1 MSEKYYVWSELADC
15 IQDSNE
21 LKIALLSKALL
32 VERNEDFLG
41 SIHLTLADLL
51 IKEELTSEALCE
63 LNIYKKFH
71 ENTSR
76 KYQEYIERVDISVI
90 PPNNNKLLYN
100 RYATIAEEYAF
111 SEIEAK
117 EVTLVDRWEKDGKTY
132 CTLTN
137 GVDVIFQVNVK
148 RFPFLTN
155 AIFGSVFRVK
165 CHVDKEEK
173 QIQTSCF
180 SWNKTKVTEA
190 KYIPLCMHKSE
201 TRLWMGLPQKFGYVE
216 YLNEEKKI
224 LHIVTQD
231 SQQIFQAFKEK
242 WGTIS
247 KGDFVSF
254 REYTIIKKNENKVV
268 IANVEKVN
276 KETALPNFN
285 SGIVALTI

>member
-1 MSEKYYVWSELADC
+1 M
-15 IQDSNE
+15 
-21 LKIALLSKALL
+21 
-32 VERNEDFLG
+32 
-41 SIHLTLADLL
+41 
-51 IKEELTSEALCE
+51 
-63 LNIYKKFH
+63 
-71 ENTSR
+71 
-76 KYQEYIERVDISVI
+76 
-90 PPNNNKLLYN
+90 
-100 RYATIAEEYAF
+100 
-111 SEIEAK
+111 
-117 EVTLVDRWEKDGKTY
+117 
-132 CTLTN
+132 
-137 GVDVIFQVNVK
+137 
-148 RFPFLTN
+148 TN

-285 SGIVALTI
+285 SGICGR